1 RRHLWRGRARRRRY
15 AGAGGAS
22 AAPALMAHRGEARR
36 ACLRRHRARYRLCRQ
51 RPARRHAGLCGAEL
65 SQPLRRGARRACR
78 GVHRLRRWL
87 AEGIEMHGAG
97 PWPVFAG
104 AVVKEARG
112 GQKLR
117 SVIVRD
123 DKGVETEIACDL
135 LAVSNGWNPTLHLT
149 CHLGG
154 KPVWQEALP
163 AFVPGSKPKDLAV
176 GGAAAGHLSLAEALE
191 DGARFGA
198 EAARDLGF
206 SASVP
211 AMPSIGGEDS

>member
-1 RRHLWRGRARRRRY
+1 MARPSASQTMCRCRRSISRASAPGASWRSAPCLPPAPSSAASPLPATTCPASCWARRC
-15 AGAGGAS
+15 GAISTAS
-22 AAPALMAHRGEARR
+22 AWRQARVPWCSPPPTMAGRRR
-36 ACLRRHRARYRLCRQ
+36 AILPQ
-51 RPARRHAGLCGAEL
+51 AGIAVAAVVD
-65 SQPLRRGARRACR
+65 PR
-78 GVHRLRRWL
+78 
-87 AEGIEMHGAG
+87 AEGIEKQGAG

-154 KPVWQEALP
+154 KPVWQEAL
-163 AFVPGSKPKDLAV
+163 ARLRSRVQAQGPGRGRRRGRASLPRR
-176 GGAAAGHLSLAEALE
+176 GA
-191 DGARFGA
+191 
-198 EAARDLGF
+198 
-206 SASVP
+206 
-211 AMPSIGGEDS
+211 